1 MEAYFESQ
9 MINMDVDQL
18 RLTHFFLKD
27 HTLKWWTTQ
36 KDVEPNLMGNLPWSV
51 FKAKLN
57 KRFTPHN

>member
-1 MEAYFESQ
+1 

-36 KDVEPNLMGNLPWSV
+36 KDVEPNLMGNLPWSM
-51 FKAKLN
+51 FKAKLD
-57 KRFTPHN
+57 KRFTPNN